1 MATEIKRIQG
11 EVNENPAEQE
21 LEVEKLL
28 AGLLRSLLEE
38 QKLPDPTEA
47 SEGQNA

>member
-38 QKLPDPTEA
+38 QKLSAGSPEPI
-47 SEGQNA
+47 EGNA